1 MMTLFYV
8 PNLSLAQKIG
18 DCTVEKQTTKIPK
31 KHLVHVPQPLIM
43 PSDKEP
49 QVLIPL
55 NDRSRTVIFKKR
67 TLVASLLLF
76 GLSAGLN
83 NAAPANAEASAEE
96 LYLTE
101 NAKKPGVIVRP
112 SGLQIKVIRRGK
124 GRFPDE
130 SSVVRVHYE
139 GTLIDGTKFDSS
151 YDRGEPSEFEVIR
164 VIDGWQ
170 EAMLL
175 MQIGSEWEIVIPSKL
190 AYQEIGAGDVVPPGA
205 TLIFRVELLAIIR
218 Q

>member
-1 MMTLFYV
+1 M
-8 PNLSLAQKIG
+8 
-18 DCTVEKQTTKIPK
+18 
-31 KHLVHVPQPLIM
+31 
-43 PSDKEP
+43 
-49 QVLIPL
+49 
-55 NDRSRTVIFKKR
+55 IFKKR

-83 NAAPANAEASAEE
+83 NVAPANAEASAEE

-190 AYQEIGAGDVVPPGA
+190 AYQEIGAGDVILPGA
-205 TLIFRVELLAIIR
+205 TLIFRVELLAIVR

>member
-1 MMTLFYV
+1 
-8 PNLSLAQKIG
+8 
-18 DCTVEKQTTKIPK
+18 
-31 KHLVHVPQPLIM
+31 M
-43 PSDKEP
+43 PSDGEP

-55 NDRSRTVIFKKR
+55 NDRSRIVIFRNR

-76 GLSAGLN
+76 GLLASLSNVAPT
-83 NAAPANAEASAEE
+83 AAQASADE

-101 NAKKPGVIVRP
+101 NAKKPGVIIRP

-124 GRFPDE
+124 GSFPNE
-130 SSVVRVHYE
+130 SSVVRVNYE
-139 GTLIDGTKFDSS
+139 GRLIDGTKFDSS

-170 EAMLL
+170 EALL
-175 MQIGSEWEIVIPSKL
+175 MMQIGSEWELVIPSKL

-205 TLIFRVELLAIIR
+205 TLIFRVELLAIVR